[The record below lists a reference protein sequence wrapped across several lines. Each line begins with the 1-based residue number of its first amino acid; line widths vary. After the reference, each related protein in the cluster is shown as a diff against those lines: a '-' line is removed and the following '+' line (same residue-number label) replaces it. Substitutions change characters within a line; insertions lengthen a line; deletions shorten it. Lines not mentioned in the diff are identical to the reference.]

1 MSGVDGV
8 SVAMITREEAERLV
22 LDHLNADAPPARRAA
37 VVDVWLKPYGW
48 VFLYNSEAYV
58 RDGNRLAR
66 FLGNGPMV
74 VMHDRSIHPLGSATS
89 AADEVASFERQRG
102 LSAG

>member
-1 MSGVDGV
+1 
-8 SVAMITREEAERLV
+8 MITREEAERLV
-22 LDHLNADAPPARRAA
+22 LERLNCEAPPTRRAA
-37 VVDVWLKPYGW
+37 IVDAWLKPYGW
-48 VFLYNSEAYV
+48 IVLYNSEAYV

-74 VMHDRSIHPLGSATS
+74 VMHDRTIHPLGSATS
-89 AADEVASFERQRG
+89 AAEEVASFERQRG